1 MEKWKKDLEKVS
13 ESPGISK
20 AVKSTKV
27 VEVWERCF
35 HCPKMQAKV
44 HYHSVFNS
52 YLFLFLAQ
60 YRLAH
65 TVKSPLTATS
75 TQPPPFLGTV
85 HTFICL
91 TL

>member
-65 TVKSPLTATS
+65 TVKPPLTATS
-75 TQPPPFLGTV
+75 PQPPLFCGKSIHSFV
-85 HTFICL
+85 
-91 TL
+91 